1 MGACSF
7 AQAQANQGMQTFSP
21 YSTEQLQEF
30 NNQVISPVEGPMGPV
45 VPNAQEMDLSKKPK
59 LDSKF
64 YNNPEGEDE
73 AEALETQS
81 ADPYQPMSPV
91 LTF

>member
-1 MGACSF
+1 MGAYSCV
-7 AQAQANQGMQTFSP
+7 QAQANQGMQTFSP
-21 YSTEQLQEF
+21 YSPEQLQEF

-45 VPNAQEMDLSKKPK
+45 APNTQEMDLSKKPN